1 MLALRALN
9 AGAKATATN
18 HAATATTPSVLINN
32 TAPAPA
38 ATELTHNEGT
48 HITSTLNYST
58 LNISTLNNSTRCC
71 SQKRMLVFKATQY
84 FHALFLKIFLTIYH
98 F

>member
-48 HITSTLNYST
+48 HSTSTLNY
-58 LNISTLNNSTRCC
+58 STLNNSTRCC